1 MFNLKSYP
9 PIERNADGSLIRM
22 NLRQWWA
29 AIRIIREHCCHLQ
42 DGCCLLLDDGEEVA
56 CPQLHSRSVCCAF
69 FRYILLKEKEA
80 MTLEEALFGSASV
93 RRCALCGKPF
103 IAHGNRAKYCDE
115 CKVVAKKKQQAD
127 YARRKRSNSRKIEL

>member
-1 MFNLKSYP
+1 MFNLKKHP

-42 DGCCLLLDDGEEVA
+42 DACCLLLDDDEEVA
-56 CPQLHSRSVCCAF
+56 CPQLYSRSVCCTF

-80 MTLEEALFGSASV
+80 MTLEEDLFGSASV
-93 RRCALCGKPF
+93 RRCALCGKPY
-103 IAHGNRAKYCDE
+103 IAYGNRAKYCDE